1 MIKSDSKLSGTLF
14 TRAVIGLLFAASV
27 VLTGCPNK
35 AGGNVPSGEPS
46 IEETVWGMVSLQK
59 NGGTPQAYPLTQP
72 GIGKIQPHWC
82 FSHGKAYSANKIT
95 DAPSPADNGIFKT
108 QPWDKPFTLKDGK
121 LTIGTKHSTF
131 SINGNMATMT
141 TKNGSD
147 TFVFTL
153 QRVASPSIEEI
164 KAARD

>member
-35 AGGNVPSGEPS
+35 TGETFRLGGPS
-46 IEETVWGMVSLQK
+46 IEGTVWGMVSLKK
-59 NGGTPQAYPLTQP
+59 NEETPQAYPLTKPTKTEQP
-72 GIGKIQPHWC
+72 YWC
-82 FSHGKAYSANKIT
+82 FSGGKAYSANKIT
-95 DAPSPADNGIFKT
+95 DASPSTGNGIFKLGT
-108 QPWDKPFTLKDGK
+108 WDEPFTLKDGK
-121 LTIGTKHSTF
+121 LTIGANHSTF

-153 QRVASPSIEEI
+153 QRVASPSVEEI
-164 KAARD
+164 KAAR